1 MKKLI
6 ISLAAV
12 LLLAL
17 SISVLLASPPRDGLP
32 SAGERRYG
40 AGVRK
45 PFFGTVVHAE
55 DKEGYQ
61 IIHTIWPV
69 EWDRGVA
76 SPSQPQFPDPE
87 AFPGM
92 VGTSSYDHIIVES
105 VDKLLLTFEGIDT
118 FTGRI
123 GDSEPGTAT
132 FRVTGRTTRLAVGD
146 QGAVE
151 GHFELIPGSGTGGL
165 KKLSSAHGVFQR
177 QHDQPVGTY
186 AIVYQFDHREGGQ

>member
-6 ISLAAV
+6 ISLAAI
-12 LLLAL
+12 LLLTL
-17 SISVLLASPPRDGLP
+17 SISVA
-32 SAGERRYG
+32 SAGEREYG
-40 AGVRK
+40 AGIRK
-45 PFFGTVVHAE
+45 PFFGAVVHAE
-55 DKEGYQ
+55 VKEGYQ

-69 EWDRGVA
+69 EWDRG
-76 SPSQPQFPDPE
+76 PSTDPVPDPE
-87 AFPGM
+87 PFPGM

-118 FTGRI
+118 FTGTI
-123 GDSEPGTAT
+123 GDSKPGTAT

-146 QGAVE
+146 EGAVE

-186 AIVYQFDHREGGQ
+186 AIVYEFERERKGKREEGEGGQ